1 MHLTRKKGEIFMTWM
16 KTHLR
21 RKALILLAMTL
32 LVVSFLFAACGS
44 NGVGSSSSNTAGSS
58 STTGSSPVSTQS
70 QGSSATATP
79 GTTSSN
85 LQSINNQI
93 QTAVQ
98 GVDNS
103 QNDVNNADATSTTE
117 NGSDPQP

>member
-1 MHLTRKKGEIFMTWM
+1 MTWM

-21 RKALILLAMTL
+21 RNALILLVMTL
-32 LVVSFLFAACGS
+32 LVISFLFAACGS
-44 NGVGSSSSNTAGSS
+44 NIVGSSSTAGSSNTAGSS
-58 STTGSSPVSTQS
+58 PVST

>member
-1 MHLTRKKGEIFMTWM
+1 MHLTHKKGEIFMTRM

-32 LVVSFLFAACGS
+32 LVISFLFAACGS
-44 NGVGSSSSNTAGSS
+44 NGVGSSSTAGGS
-58 STTGSSPVSTQS
+58 STIGSSPASTQS

-85 LQSINNQI
+85 LQSINSQM